1 MLEAIYE
8 YSGDL
13 SLGRAK
19 ETVKQGVV
27 PLSASGEGL
36 GERLSGIAYPTTQS
50 PPHLW
55 GGKAIDSIAI
65 AQDGSPK
72 TPTAASAP

>member
-13 SLGRAK
+13 SLGRAQ

-36 GERLSGIAYPTTQS
+36 GERFSGIA
-50 PPHLW
+50 
-55 GGKAIDSIAI
+55 
-65 AQDGSPK
+65 
-72 TPTAASAP
+72 